1 MPEQLEMALRLL
13 LAAVLGGIIGFQREM
28 WGKPAGMRTLALI
41 GVGSG
46 LFGVISL
53 LGYLGNNTSTIAAGV
68 VTGVGFLG
76 AGAILHRH
84 GGVEGLT
91 TAATITIFLG
101 SKTFFT
107 PILRNSLMAIG
118 AVMSLLRI
126 TSALTLI
133 NSPGTTFF
141 LPQCTAR
148 IFSAKFILSSFILI
162 VITTFVLFAG
172 GEV

>member
-1 MPEQLEMALRLL
+1 MPVQLEMALRLL

-28 WGKPAGMRTLALI
+28 WGKPAGARTLALI

-91 TAATITIFLG
+91 TAATIWVAVGVGLAAG
-101 SKTFFT
+101 AGLY
-107 PILRNSLMAIG
+107 ILAPAVTAMAVII
-118 AVMSLLRI
+118 L
-126 TSALTLI
+126 
-133 NSPGTTFF
+133 F
-141 LPQCTAR
+141 LPQR
-148 IFSAKFILSSFILI
+148 KQK
-162 VITTFVLFAG
+162 
-172 GEV
+172 

>member
-1 MPEQLEMALRLL
+1 
-13 LAAVLGGIIGFQREM
+13 
-28 WGKPAGMRTLALI
+28 MRTLALI

-91 TAATITIFLG
+91 TAATIWVAAGVGLAAGAGLYILAPVVTAIAFL
-101 SKTFFT
+101 
-107 PILRNSLMAIG
+107 ILL
-118 AVMSLLRI
+118 
-126 TSALTLI
+126 
-133 NSPGTTFF
+133 
-141 LPQCTAR
+141 LPQR
-148 IFSAKFILSSFILI
+148 KQK
-162 VITTFVLFAG
+162 
-172 GEV
+172 